1 MLHTLTDNINLYRS
15 IFENNAL
22 GIAIHDINLNI
33 VEVNHAFCRLLEYT
47 EGELLNLGLSD
58 LTPKEDMPR
67 IRKNVENFRTGK
79 HNTVKINR
87 PYIKKDG
94 SMLYVNTDVNA
105 IRDSMGR
112 IEFFILSIRD
122 NHKYK
127 ITHQALLQTEKR
139 YQILFEN
146 SLIGISIWDP
156 VGYLIEAN
164 PAFCHLL
171 DYAEKELSTKRVL
184 DIIAPSDRESSY
196 MYITQLRSGELPAF
210 HTKRKFLTKHSE
222 EILCNV
228 SIKGIYDKENNY
240 TGAVVAAQ
248 NISETAKQDRIIWK
262 LNKAMQ
268 KSGRAYA
275 RLEGAVHIVSENLR
289 SQLKGLNDFTQE
301 IGQDIPQ
308 QQFIENIEAKTQTI
322 NNTIESLLNYT
333 NIQGQ
338 NLQLEATNMQ
348 ELVDE
353 VSSNF
358 NKKKRVNIITK
369 NLPES
374 IEIDKNKIAQLLHQ
388 LIHNAFKF
396 STPGA
401 PLDIHIKAE
410 EKTDYWVCTISD
422 NGIGIPEADRYQ
434 IFLPFKQLDI
444 NAEGAGMGLATC
456 KTIIEQHQGKI
467 FIASEAEDGHETS
480 VCFFIPKDIQ

>member
-1 MLHTLTDNINLYRS
+1 MLDTLTDNINLYRS

-33 VEVNHAFCRLLEYT
+33 VEVNAAFCGLLGYT
-47 EGELLNLGLSD
+47 EGELLNLNITD
-58 LTPKEDMPR
+58 LTPERDTPR
-67 IRKNVENFRTGK
+67 IRRNLANFKSGS

-94 SMLYVNTDVNA
+94 SMLYVNTDINA
-105 IRDSMGR
+105 VRDNLGN
-112 IEFFILSIRD
+112 IEFFILSIND
-122 NHKYK
+122 NNKYK

-146 SLIGISIWDP
+146 SLVGISIWDP
-156 VGYLIEAN
+156 VGKLIEAN
-164 PAFCHLL
+164 PAFFHLL
-171 DYAEKELSTKRVL
+171 DYTEEELLEKRVL

-196 MYITQLRSGELPAF
+196 MYITQLRSGELPKF
-210 HTKRKFLTKHSE
+210 HTKRKFLTKHNE

-240 TGAVVAAQ
+240 AGAVVATQ

-275 RLEGAVHIVSENLR
+275 RLEGAVHIVSENL
-289 SQLKGLNDFTQE
+289 QLQVKDFTDFTQQ
-301 IGQDIPQ
+301 ITPNTPRQQLIDILR
-308 QQFIENIEAKTQTI
+308 AKTQTI
-322 NNTIESLLNYT
+322 NNTLESLLNYT
-333 NIQGQ
+333 NIQAQ
-338 NLQLEATNMQ
+338 NIKLEATNMQ

-353 VSSNF
+353 VLSNF
-358 NKKKRVNIITK
+358 NNIESVNITTQD
-369 NLPES
+369 LPEA

-388 LIHNAFKF
+388 LIDNAFKF
-396 STPGA
+396 SSPDKS
-401 PLDIHIKAE
+401 LNINIKGE
-410 EKTDYWVCTISD
+410 EQTDYWVCTISD
-422 NGIGIPEADRYQ
+422 NGVGIPEADRYH

-444 NAEGAGMGLATC
+444 NAEGTGMGLAIC

-467 FIASEAEDGHETS
+467 FIASKSEDGYETS
-480 VCFFIPKDIQ
+480 TCFFIPKIVQ